1 MQIAVATYN
10 VHGCIGN
17 DRMCSPLRTAGILTE
32 LQCDVIALQE
42 VDNHP
47 REALEYLPL
56 DFLATHTG
64 LKPISGL
71 RAIRH
76 RAAYG
81 NAILTRLNVLS
92 VQLHDLTV
100 LKHEPRGAID
110 VLLEQD
116 GECVRVIATH
126 LGLNGAERKAQI
138 RMLMQEIEP
147 FLHQTPVVLL
157 GDFNE
162 WHPRA
167 RNLDPLREQFGGHPA
182 IASFP
187 SWAPFLALDRIWV
200 HPADALIET
209 ASVRKPK
216 TRHASDHLPIRA
228 VLSIGES
235 R

>member
-10 VHGCIGN
+10 VHGCVGN
-17 DRMCSPLRTAGILTE
+17 DRVCSPLRVAGTLAE

-47 REALEYLPL
+47 HEAFEFLPL
-56 DFLATHTG
+56 DFLASHTG
-64 LKPISGL
+64 MKPVSGL
-71 RAIRH
+71 RVVRH

-81 NAILTRLNVLS
+81 NAILTRLEVLS

-100 LKHEPRGAID
+100 LKREPRGAID
-110 VLLEQD
+110 VLLEQN
-116 GECVRVIATH
+116 GTRVRVIATH
-126 LGLNGAERKAQI
+126 LGLNGAERKVQV

-147 FLHQTPVVLL
+147 ALHQTPVVLL

-167 RNLDPLREQFGGHPA
+167 RNLDPLREHFGGHPA

-200 HPADALIET
+200 HPRT
-209 ASVRKPK
+209 AFAKAESIRTPK

-228 VLSIGES
+228 MLSV
-235 R
+235 

>member
-17 DRMCSPLRTAGILTE
+17 DRLCSPLRIAGIIAE
-32 LQCDVIALQE
+32 LQCDIVALQE

-47 REALEYLPL
+47 REIFDYLPL
-56 DFLATHTG
+56 DFLASHTG

-71 RAIRH
+71 RTIRH

-81 NAILTRLNVLS
+81 NAILTRLDVLS
-92 VQLHDLTV
+92 VRLHDLTV
-100 LKHEPRGAID
+100 LKREPRGAID
-110 VLLEQD
+110 VLLERE
-116 GECVRVIATH
+116 GRRLRVVATH
-126 LGLNGAERKAQI
+126 LGLSRGERRAQV
-138 RMLMQEIEP
+138 RMLMEQIEP
-147 FLHQTPVVLL
+147 ALRETPVVLL

-167 RNLDPLREQFGGHPA
+167 RNLDAMREHFGGHPA

-187 SWAPFLALDRIWV
+187 SWAPLLALDRIWV
-200 HPADALIET
+200 HPRTVLNRAESIRT
-209 ASVRKPK
+209 PK

-228 VLSIGES
+228 LLSID
-235 R
+235 